1 MTPYQRIRVLLA
13 LISARFDYNASVAT
27 HMPIELW
34 SAAQKEVDQL
44 IDIVATDSC
53 YTVEEVTP
61 EYDETAERT
70 PEDEEGGV
78 VRVRG
83 SIISF
88 VDRLDDEFTKSLQ
101 NIDPHG
107 TEYIERLKD
116 ERYLYATITRAQ
128 TYYEKSKTQ
137 GDSLTRV
144 IMRRLEHI
152 YSKVCSSHSFLW
164 GVDLPTDFIARRRC
178 QRVGGLS
185 IEHGYQGC
193 RIETRND
200 FIIDPLTMRPP
211 LQVWKFP
218 ASYPGGPVPHIPLCP
233 SQRLPHLARYVAH
246 VSSPRV
252 NPLCRCPDSDT
263 VQSYRCSTWPVRV

>member
-13 LISARFDYNASVAT
+13 LVSARFDYNASVAT
-27 HMPIELW
+27 HMPVELW
-34 SAAQKEVDQL
+34 AAAQKEVDQL
-44 IDIVATDSC
+44 IDIVATDDR

-61 EYDETAERT
+61 EYDEAAERT
-70 PEDEEGGV
+70 PEDEDGV

-116 ERYLYATITRAQ
+116 EKFLYATITRAQ

-152 YSKVCSSHSFLW
+152 YSKVCRFHSFLR
-164 GVDLPTDFIARRRC
+164 GLELTNRLDSPTR
-178 QRVGGLS
+178 LS
-185 IEHGYQGC
+185 PLWRPQH
-193 RIETRND
+193 RTR
-200 FIIDPLTMRPP
+200 MSRPP
-211 LQVWKFP
+211 HQNP
-218 ASYPGGPVPHIPLCP
+218 D
-233 SQRLPHLARYVAH
+233 
-246 VSSPRV
+246 RV
-252 NPLCRCPDSDT
+252 R
-263 VQSYRCSTWPVRV
+263 R